1 MKEHVKE
8 AKKRKNNMKLYPIYE
23 MIGLDLLFYYS
34 IKVLFLTQVKG
45 ISDANVVLLS
55 SFYACFSIFLQI
67 PCLIICDKIGKQKT
81 ILSGNIINS
90 LSVLVLILFYR
101 FPMMVIS
108 EFLSAIAF
116 GLKNVSERSLLTTS
130 IPKSNNKNKIF
141 SKIHGKAYSKY
152 QYICAITGMLS
163 GYLYDYNPYI
173 PVVLCLLGLILAVVL
188 SSRFIEI
195 EKKDTKTENKKIN
208 EYIRDVKEGFKFIFN
223 SERLKS
229 LLLMIGFIWGLLCL
243 YSTYQTT
250 LFKKLGMS
258 ATFIGIV
265 AALTQILCGISSKSS
280 NKFNK
285 KYSNKTLK
293 MIVLPMTIGAII
305 AGSVTYTNI
314 PFDAIIAIILI
325 TCFLR
330 FFMKG
335 KFQVLRN
342 VYVNSFTN
350 SEILTK
356 IYSAETILCNVMRMA
371 ISMIG
376 SFVLAKVN
384 IQIAMIITGGLYT
397 IIAILILLYMKP
409 RVGLKPEEYSEK
421 DIIKE

>member
-1 MKEHVKE
+1 MGENVKE
-8 AKKRKNNMKLYPIYE
+8 ALKRKNNMKLYPIYE

-34 IKVLFLTQVKG
+34 IKILFLTQIKG

-55 SFYACFSIFLQI
+55 SFYAFFSIFLQI

-81 ILSGNIINS
+81 ILLGNIINS
-90 LSVLVLILFYR
+90 LSVLILILFYG
-101 FPMMVIS
+101 FPMMVFS
-108 EFLSAIAF
+108 ELLSAMAF
-116 GLKNVSERSLLTTS
+116 GLKGVSEKSLLTTS
-130 IPKSNNKNKIF
+130 IPKTNNRNKTF
-141 SKIHGKAYSKY
+141 SKIYGKGYSKY
-152 QYICAITGMLS
+152 SYVCAITGMLS

-173 PVVLCLLGLILAVVL
+173 PVVLCLLGLILSVIL
-188 SSRFIEI
+188 SSRFVEI
-195 EKKDTKTENKKIN
+195 EKKDNKIENKKIN
-208 EYIRDVKEGFKFIFN
+208 EYINDVKDGFKFIFN

-250 LFKKLGMS
+250 LLKNLGMS

-265 AALTQILCGISSKSS
+265 AALTQILCGISSKTS

-285 KYSNKTLK
+285 KHSNKTLK
-293 MIVLPMTIGAII
+293 IVVFSITLGAIV
-305 AGSVTYTNI
+305 AGFVTFTNI
-314 PFDAIIAIILI
+314 PFDATIVIILI

-330 FFMKG
+330 FYMKG
-335 KFQVLRN
+335 KYQILRN

-350 SEILTK
+350 SQILTK
-356 IYSAETILCNVMRMA
+356 IYSAESILCNIMRMT

-376 SFVLAKVN
+376 SFTLARVD
-384 IQIAMIITGGLYT
+384 IQVSMIITGILFT
-397 IIAILILLYMKP
+397 MIAILILWYMKP